1 MLIHIQMYMYVSQHS
16 ASIYIYIYVLYYTE
30 LYIDT
35 GHQAKSRLTPP
46 TLNARAQTSTPETKT
61 SELEDKAGK
70 GSCQRR
76 TLVYWFIHYKLDSF
90 VILVEL

>member
-1 MLIHIQMYMYVSQHS
+1 MYYIIHNYTSILDTKPNPVS
-16 ASIYIYIYVLYYTE
+16 
-30 LYIDT
+30 
-35 GHQAKSRLTPP
+35 PP
-46 TLNARAQTSTPETKT
+46 QTLNAHAQTSTPETKT

-70 GSCQRR
+70 GSCQVRR